1 MPVEE
6 GEFLSPSLLGPSF
19 SHAHPLSSSGF
30 QSHAGS
36 SFLQRDWLKETKGTG
51 HWVRQCA
58 KTTQGLSS
66 ELSESVLSC
75 SFLGGL
81 CSFNTSLLRVWLLDQ
96 PHRHCLGAC
105 LQCRIPGPTPNRL
118 KQNLQFNKIHQ
129 RFVCS
134 GKSEKQCFRLQPSGK
149 FSLFGWLLNVQWE
162 EVSQVPCV
170 SPESQAK
177 GEPCLRRW
185 RSDFAWR
192 SLWNACSAVGCWGS
206 FFFWQWFKWLYFW
219 GSRPWDVFVKW
230 RGNGACP
237 SGEERAHRAEAM
249 IIIIKCWKTLRRNR
263 NQACSCEGRRKT
275 FRMIPSSWK
284 RAC

>member
-1 MPVEE
+1 MSEPLRPAGGLARAGSDLLGHLFYLMPVEE

-19 SHAHPLSSSGF
+19 SHAHPLSICPQVAFRVMLVALFYSMIERNQGNWTLSSTVCTF
-30 QSHAGS
+30 
-36 SFLQRDWLKETKGTG
+36 
-51 HWVRQCA
+51 

-134 GKSEKQCFRLQPSGK
+134 GKFEKQCFRLQPSGK
-149 FSLFGWLLNVQWE
+149 FSLFGWILNVQGE

-185 RSDFAWR
+185 TSPGDHCGMHVQQWVVEALFSFGSDLNDCTFGGQGLGMFLSNEGGMGLVHQEKR
-192 SLWNACSAVGCWGS
+192 GLTG
-206 FFFWQWFKWLYFW
+206 L
-219 GSRPWDVFVKW
+219 RP
-230 RGNGACP
+230 
-237 SGEERAHRAEAM
+237 
-249 IIIIKCWKTLRRNR
+249 
-263 NQACSCEGRRKT
+263 
-275 FRMIPSSWK
+275 
-284 RAC
+284 